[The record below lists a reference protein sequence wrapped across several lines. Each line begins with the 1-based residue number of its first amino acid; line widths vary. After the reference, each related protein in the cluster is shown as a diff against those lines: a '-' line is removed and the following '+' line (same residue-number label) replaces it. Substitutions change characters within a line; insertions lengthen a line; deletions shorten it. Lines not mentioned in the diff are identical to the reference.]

1 MLTVTLKPDL
11 AEQITDLA
19 GSNNLK
25 SIEAFIDQVLRT
37 HLSSEVGYLTRIPN
51 QARLTHSST
60 TISRESKI
68 RAEREAFER
77 QYTALLAD
85 YANQYVALHHGQVI
99 DHDPN
104 LRTLHLRVFTKL
116 GHTTVLLKK
125 VTKEPERELVFRSP
139 RFERG
144 KT

>member
-11 AEQITDLA
+11 AEQITHLA
-19 GSNNLK
+19 GNKN
-25 SIEAFIDQVLRT
+25 SIDAFIDQALRA
-37 HLSSEVGYLTRIPN
+37 YLTRVP
-51 QARLTHSST
+51 AK
-60 TISRESKI
+60 ISREAKI
-68 RAEREAFER
+68 RAEREAFE
-77 QYTALLAD
+77 QQHAALLAN

-99 DHDPN
+99 DHDPD
-104 LRTLHLRVFTKL
+104 LRTLHLRVFAQL

-125 VTKEPERELVFRSP
+125 VTKEAERELVFRSP